1 VSKESSAAMANMGE
15 KLLVLLTFLFSL
27 VINGLAA
34 SGSLSALTIAEVSD
48 KYPTYVTPDRLTFAV
63 WGVIYLLELLLV
75 VAQFGTSERTEKA
88 LSKPGCL
95 TTLPVRWR
103 LIMAFLLNALW
114 LPLYTNLQFG
124 KALLVIILYLILLIS
139 IYIDVNTVSLQ
150 SFWEWVVYGSGIA
163 CNLSWVIVATL
174 ANKFNL
180 AASYGV
186 GVDQYGVAGTPHL
199 AILLVALLAAK
210 AIVMGTVRSDLA
222 WSLVAVWF
230 LAGLYRQHTYPS
242 NFPQEAMSRTLA
254 LVCLWSGCVVSLAT
268 VCGLFMS
275 SSNGAFR
282 PNDGA
287 AE

>member
-1 VSKESSAAMANMGE
+1 MCSVASRALQLVSVSKESSAAMANMGE

-186 GVDQYGVAGTPHL
+186 GVDQRLGLVSG
-199 AILLVALLAAK
+199 ILYWEY
-210 AIVMGTVRSDLA
+210 R
-222 WSLVAVWF
+222 
-230 LAGLYRQHTYPS
+230 GLNT
-242 NFPQEAMSRTLA
+242 
-254 LVCLWSGCVVSLAT
+254 
-268 VCGLFMS
+268 
-275 SSNGAFR
+275 
-282 PNDGA
+282 
-287 AE
+287 